1 MECGEQCVV
10 TRGKQWMQLLFA
22 DNSRILVQVS
32 MKHITHKHIILDNF
46 AELNGTVKLNAFFG
60 PGVGPIFLDQ
70 VACNGNEE
78 SLLDC
83 PSGGLEEVGSC
94 THSQDA
100 GVVCGPP
107 GKFY

>member
-1 MECGEQCVV
+1 M
-10 TRGKQWMQLLFA
+10 
-22 DNSRILVQVS
+22 
-32 MKHITHKHIILDNF
+32 
-46 AELNGTVKLNAFFG
+46 KLNAFFG

-83 PSGGLEEVGSC
+83 PSSGLEEVGSC
-94 THSQDA
+94 THAQDA

-107 GKFY
+107 GKYYMLMD